1 MNIIIY
7 VNNIMNF
14 YKTTPNSN
22 NTNKHTNPAIQDM
35 NLGMQIMSEL
45 FSVIS
50 VYPSPKCCG
59 ALSHGP

>member
-1 MNIIIY
+1 
-7 VNNIMNF
+7 MNF